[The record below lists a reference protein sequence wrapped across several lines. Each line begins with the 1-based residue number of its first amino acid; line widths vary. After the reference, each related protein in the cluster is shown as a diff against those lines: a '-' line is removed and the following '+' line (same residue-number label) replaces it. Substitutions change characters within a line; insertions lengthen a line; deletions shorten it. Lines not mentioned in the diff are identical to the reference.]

1 MKNVELNHLL
11 ITSYPELTSQYE
23 DEVSWQE
30 GDETGS
36 HVVFGDVFTPYLEK
50 ILKDKDNKKVR
61 RAFEFIEQV
70 LDINDKYCDEVIAF
84 SVLEK
89 LFDNIANV
97 EFAKK
102 YMGKRTQKICEELRQ
117 SLGC

>member
-11 ITSYPELTSQYE
+11 ITSYPELKNQYE

-36 HVVFGDVFTPYLEK
+36 HVIFGDIFTPYIET
-50 ILKDKDNKKVR
+50 ILKNKDNKRVK
-61 RAFEFIEQV
+61 RAFEFIEQI
-70 LDINDKYCDEVIAF
+70 LNINDKYCDEVITF

-89 LFDNIANV
+89 LFDEPTNI
-97 EFAKK
+97 EFAKQ
-102 YMGKRTQKICEELRQ
+102 YMGDKTQMICEELKQ
-117 SLGC
+117 SLGY